1 VRTVASRVDLD
12 RMIDLDAIVTLGRNT
27 VEVVAGRLHPS
38 REDAIWQFTLP
49 EALAITERVSR
60 RLGRMI
66 ESNVPFGDR
75 MTVSQFL
82 TVYQWRHML
91 DTAERVFD
99 IWRLVRLVNPATAL
113 TNEARERLSRALFQW
128 GREHVMRRLV
138 EAYVEEVGR
147 AAIDL
152 YGGRLKI
159 ARSPSA
165 NPSSPDA
172 PIDVSAMARA
182 PITVLVA
189 GGTAEARE
197 NAAALL
203 RMIEQDQARAMLENL
218 DKKDPSASVWEL
230 VGMEVRVS
238 RADIATAKHHRPLAE
253 ESGEADLIFWTL
265 PDGGPAIEIQRAAL
279 TAIAE
284 HFKIVPSLLA
294 PSILP
299 VRLRGRQKAP
309 TDDTVGTL
317 SHSDLDVLP
326 SMTID
331 PASANPEQ
339 DGARLAAAVQGAL
352 VHARRVKAVR
362 WLERMKARRN
372 YVGAGRQAASAIGSV
387 VRSIFSRG
395 RA

>member
-1 VRTVASRVDLD
+1 
-12 RMIDLDAIVTLGRNT
+12 
-27 VEVVAGRLHPS
+27 
-38 REDAIWQFTLP
+38 
-49 EALAITERVSR
+49 
-60 RLGRMI
+60 
-66 ESNVPFGDR
+66 
-75 MTVSQFL
+75 
-82 TVYQWRHML
+82 
-91 DTAERVFD
+91 
-99 IWRLVRLVNPATAL
+99 
-113 TNEARERLSRALFQW
+113 
-128 GREHVMRRLV
+128 
-138 EAYVEEVGR
+138 
-147 AAIDL
+147 
-152 YGGRLKI
+152 
-159 ARSPSA
+159 
-165 NPSSPDA
+165 
-172 PIDVSAMARA
+172 
-182 PITVLVA
+182 
-189 GGTAEARE
+189 
-197 NAAALL
+197 
-203 RMIEQDQARAMLENL
+203 MLENL

-238 RADIATAKHHRPLAE
+238 RADIATAKHHRQLAE